1 MSLGD
6 AIEDVM
12 MWAGRALAVLPAFK
26 ALWQAISGG
35 DTDQEFAAQM
45 ELTRAIRREQ
55 ARAEVLQELDEP

>member
-6 AIEDVM
+6 AIEDVV
-12 MWAGRALAVLPAFK
+12 MWTRRALAVLPAFK
-26 ALWQAISGG
+26 ALWQAISGK

-55 ARAEVLQELDEP
+55 ARAEVLRELEDP